1 MAFAEYLFRGGYK
14 MSTHTLSLSDVEQAI
29 KKFKPEKQRKLLI
42 NLPHILKIKIE
53 DLELLKLA
61 EKSFK
66 FWENKE
72 DSIYDTL

>member
-1 MAFAEYLFRGGYK
+1 MHT
-14 MSTHTLSLSDVEQAI
+14 STLSLLEVERAI
-29 KKFKPEKQRKLLI
+29 KKFEPEKQRKLLI
-42 NLPHILKIKIE
+42 KLPRLLKIKLE

-61 EKSFK
+61 EQSFK

>member
-1 MAFAEYLFRGGYK
+1 
-14 MSTHTLSLSDVEQAI
+14 MSSYTLSLSEVERAI
-29 KKFKPEKQRKLLI
+29 RKFTPDKQRKLLI
-42 NLPHILKIKIE
+42 KLPS
-53 DLELLKLA
+53 LLKLKTEELHLLKLT

>member
-1 MAFAEYLFRGGYK
+1 MIKFISEVNR
-14 MSTHTLSLSDVEQAI
+14 MQTSTLSLLEVERAI
-29 KKFKPEKQRKLLI
+29 KKFEPEKQRKLLVR
-42 NLPHILKIKIE
+42 LPRLLKIKLE

-61 EKSFK
+61 EQSFK

>member
-1 MAFAEYLFRGGYK
+1 MQT
-14 MSTHTLSLSDVEQAI
+14 STLSLSEVERAI
-29 KKFKPEKQRKLLI
+29 KKFEPEKQRKLLI
-42 NLPHILKIKIE
+42 KLPRLLKIKLE

-61 EKSFK
+61 EQSFK

>member
-1 MAFAEYLFRGGYK
+1 MIKFVLEVNK
-14 MSTHTLSLSDVEQAI
+14 MHTSTLSLLEVERAI
-29 KKFKPEKQRKLLI
+29 KKFEPEKQRKLLI
-42 NLPHILKIKIE
+42 KLPRLLKIKLE

-61 EKSFK
+61 EQSFK